1 MKKYNIVLLLTGFGL
16 MVFAAFGCE
25 QTAPPSNEVVVE
37 EKIVMTDETDLAPE
51 TPGETNRIKIELGER
66 SPAFPNAKAEFL
78 NLKDGD
84 ILDETKLSV
93 IVDAENY
100 EFGIQTE
107 TDRAKQIANSAK
119 GQHAHIILDNNPYFA
134 NYEAGKPF
142 DLGEIQSG
150 AHTLVVFPSRS
161 YHESVKSQGAAN
173 IVNFYIGTDEGEFML
188 DKSKP
193 TIIYSRPK
201 GTYKGEGA
209 KKIMLDFYLNNVE
222 LSPEGYKAK
231 YTIKKMDSGKEGES
245 ITISDWKPAF
255 VTGLDNGNYI
265 ITLHLLDKDGNVVDG
280 AFNNTERT
288 ITVEFE

>member
-1 MKKYNIVLLLTGFGL
+1 MKEYNIVLLLTGFGL
-16 MVFAAFGCE
+16 MIFGALGCE
-25 QTAPPSNEVVVE
+25 QTTPPSNTVVVE
-37 EKIVMTDETDLAPE
+37 EEIAMTDETDLAPKA
-51 TPGETNRIKIELGER
+51 PGEANQIKIEIGER
-66 SPAFPNAKAEFL
+66 SPAFPGAKTEFL
-78 NLKDGD
+78 NIKDGD
-84 ILDETKLSV
+84 ILDEAKLSV

-107 TDRAKQIANSAK
+107 TDRAKEIANSAK
-119 GQHAHIILDNNPYFA
+119 GQHAHIILDNDPYFA

-142 DLGEIQSG
+142 DIGEIQSG

-173 IVNFYIGTDEGEFML
+173 IVNFYIGTAKGEFML
-188 DKSKP
+188 NKSKP

-231 YTIKKMDSGKEGES
+231 YTIKKKDSDNEGTS
-245 ITISDWKPAF
+245 ITIADWKPAF

-265 ITLHLLDKDGNVVDG
+265 ITLQLLDEDGNVVYG

-288 ITVEFE
+288 ITVKTE